1 MQTKRITA
9 NLPQK
14 LLDEAIE
21 ATGLGITETLVAG
34 LEAVLRQEA
43 LGRAKKLKGK
53 LQLREDE
60 GRQHVAA
67 RDR

>member
-1 MQTKRITA
+1 MQTKRVTA
-9 NLPQK
+9 NLPEK
-14 LLDEAIE
+14 LLGEAIE

-53 LQLREDE
+53 LLLREDE
-60 GRQHVAA
+60 GRRHVIT

>member
-14 LLDEAIE
+14 LLAEALE
-21 ATGLGITETLVAG
+21 ATGQGITETLVAG

-43 LGRAKKLKGK
+43 LGRAKKLRGK
-53 LQLREDE
+53 LSLQEDG
-60 GRQHVAA
+60 GRRHVAV
-67 RDR
+67 RDG

>member
-14 LLDEAIE
+14 LLEEALA
-21 ATGLGITETLVAG
+21 ATGQGITETLVAG

-43 LGRAKKLKGK
+43 LGRAKKLRGK
-53 LQLREDE
+53 LTLHEDG
-60 GRQHVAA
+60 GRRHVAA
-67 RDR
+67 SD

>member
-53 LQLREDE
+53 LLLREDG
-60 GRQHVAA
+60 GRLHVTA